1 MYQQILPAAVGTF
14 LTSVFGHF
22 WYSDS
27 CFGLQWKAGAQI
39 KQPYQNDNSNG
50 QIIEILARF
59 VKSYCFILFYLYLNL
74 KDYSSTFQLI
84 LIIVGGIILPNGLS
98 ALAWEMK
105 RKEYILIQ
113 TSEHVASLLILAICA
128 EISQKS
134 T

>member
-1 MYQQILPAAVGTF
+1 MYQQILQAAIGTF

-27 CFGLQWKAGAQI
+27 CFGVQWKIGAQI
-39 KQPYQNDNSNG
+39 KQSSQNDNSNG

-59 VKSYCFILFYLYLNL
+59 VKSYCFILFYQSLNL

-84 LIIVGGIILPNGLS
+84 LLIVGGIILPNGLS

-105 RKEYILIQ
+105 RKEYIIIQ

-128 EISQKS
+128 EFSQKS